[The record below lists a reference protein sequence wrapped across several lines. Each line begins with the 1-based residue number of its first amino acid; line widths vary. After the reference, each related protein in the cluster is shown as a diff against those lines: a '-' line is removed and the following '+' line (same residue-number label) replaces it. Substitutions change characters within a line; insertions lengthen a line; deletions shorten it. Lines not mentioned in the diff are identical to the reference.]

1 MWHVRGTK
9 QQCTSRPTMARATH
23 ISSATIAAGVGG
35 RRRVRGGRR
44 GLLWKSMMAQGEGG
58 DLAGAWQ

>member
-1 MWHVRGTK
+1 
-9 QQCTSRPTMARATH
+9 MARATH